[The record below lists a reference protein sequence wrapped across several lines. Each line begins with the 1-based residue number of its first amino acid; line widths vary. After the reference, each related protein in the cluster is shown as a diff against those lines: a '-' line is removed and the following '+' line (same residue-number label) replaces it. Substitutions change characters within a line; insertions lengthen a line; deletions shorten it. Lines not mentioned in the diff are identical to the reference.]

1 MRTTASPVR
10 NFKQVF
16 SGLTVALLI
25 AGCAPPTAPAIIEKP
40 VAKPNKIPSTYVSK
54 GKSTGI
60 GLEEFFGLQQ
70 SGNVLIYD
78 VRVPYFY
85 GIDHIPGAVN
95 WPHTDFDA
103 QIVTRNEE
111 ITQALKSGKRVVFYC
126 FNLGCAEARSVA
138 RKVARRD
145 HNVSVLGTGIDGWR
159 EAGLPVE

>member
-1 MRTTASPVR
+1 MGATDSTVR
-10 NFKQVF
+10 DFMKVL
-16 SGLTVALLI
+16 SGFTVALLMV
-25 AGCAPPTAPAIIEKP
+25 ACTPPAAPTAPDKP
-40 VAKPNKIPSTYVSK
+40 VPKPKKIPSTHVSK

-60 GLEEFFGLQQ
+60 RLAEFFALQQ
-70 SGNVLIYD
+70 SENVLIYD

-85 GIDHIPGAVN
+85 GIDHIPGAIN

-103 QIVTRNEE
+103 QIETRNEE

-126 FNLGCAEARSVA
+126 FNLACAEARSVA